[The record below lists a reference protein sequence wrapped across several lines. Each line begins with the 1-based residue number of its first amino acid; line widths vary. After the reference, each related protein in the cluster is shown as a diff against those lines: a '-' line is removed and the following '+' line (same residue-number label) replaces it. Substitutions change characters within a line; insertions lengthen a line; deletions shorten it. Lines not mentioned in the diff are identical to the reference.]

1 MVIRIVKMTF
11 LESKIDDFKEFAKTI
26 EDTIRNFEGCEYL
39 DILQDLHN
47 RNIFFS
53 YSIWKSE
60 ADLDNYRKSDFF
72 KATWSK
78 VRQWF
83 GDRPKAW
90 SVEKL

>member
-11 LESKIDDFKEFAKTI
+11 LESKINDFKEFVKTI

-60 ADLDNYRKSDFF
+60 ADLDNYRKSGFF
-72 KATWSK
+72 
-78 VRQWF
+78 
-83 GDRPKAW
+83 
-90 SVEKL
+90 